1 MIRIGENQNWSTNLQ
16 NYVNEAKEDVKHNDE
31 ICHSEKLVN
40 YAQKHKLGL
49 PIWEFEETATMV
61 TARIRFIGEK
71 FEGSDSDKN
80 VAKNK
85 AVIAA
90 LKEIQNKSV
99 EAEPLQKLEE
109 SESKKQQKFRPLPL
123 NLPQNQYEFGNSEI
137 SVKPSTST
145 QNTAVHISESTSN
158 VITLD

>member
-49 PIWEFEETATMV
+49 PVWEFEESASMV

-80 VAKNK
+80 IAKNK
-85 AVIAA
+85 AVMAA
-90 LKEIQNKSV
+90 LKEIQKKSV
-99 EAEPLQKLEE
+99 EAEPLQKP
-109 SESKKQQKFRPLPL
+109 FHRPLPI
-123 NLPQNQYEFGNSEI
+123 NLPQTQAKIGDSEI

-145 QNTAVHISESTSN
+145 QNTAVNISESTSN

>member
-31 ICHSEKLVN
+31 ICYSEKLVN

-80 VAKNK
+80 IAKNK
-85 AVIAA
+85 AVMAA
-90 LKEIQNKSV
+90 LKEIQKKSV
-99 EAEPLQKLEE
+99 EAEPLQK
-109 SESKKQQKFRPLPL
+109 SEQKQKFRPLPL
-123 NLPQNQYEFGNSEI
+123 NLPETGNSEI
-137 SVKPSTST
+137 TVKPSTST